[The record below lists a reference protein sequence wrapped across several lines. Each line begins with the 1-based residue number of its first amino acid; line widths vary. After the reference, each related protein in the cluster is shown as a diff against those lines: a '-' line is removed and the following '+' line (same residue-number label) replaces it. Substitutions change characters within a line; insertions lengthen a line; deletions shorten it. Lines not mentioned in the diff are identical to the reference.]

1 MENIPQEVEC
11 LLCGSQAIL
20 TEKEFPGY
28 KEPENY
34 NIYNCNNCDTS
45 FSMPQIHD
53 LHEIYDLIYKNI
65 KKIPNYYRY
74 WHYAENVLIQN
85 SPIDYL
91 AEMEEAY
98 WGIRDVLF
106 NKLKISQN
114 TRILEV
120 GCGLGYLTYSLNKAG
135 INTMGIDISA
145 EAISYAKSK
154 YGRWYECAD
163 IDEYVLNHTGEFDV
177 IILTEVVEH
186 VRETSLLKL
195 GGIISM
201 KVEFINFKNY
211 YKKQTHSRLLS
222 LRSLSSEKPTFDK
235 SGKLKLILSDGLIE
249 KNIGKSMFSLKKI
262 LGIRFYNFLRIFY
275 YSFNKNYI
283 VFGKHGFSLCAILYI

>member
-1 MENIPQEVEC
+1 
-11 LLCGSQAIL
+11 
-20 TEKEFPGY
+20 
-28 KEPENY
+28 
-34 NIYNCNNCDTS
+34 
-45 FSMPQIHD
+45 MPQIHD

-186 VRETSLLKL
+186 VQNLIGFLTQTKKLLK
-195 GGIISM
+195 
-201 KVEFINFKNY
+201 NN
-211 YKKQTHSRLLS
+211 
-222 LRSLSSEKPTFDK
+222 RSVQN
-235 SGKLKLILSDGLIE
+235 KL
-249 KNIGKSMFSLKKI
+249 N
-262 LGIRFYNFLRIFY
+262 
-275 YSFNKNYI
+275 
-283 VFGKHGFSLCAILYI
+283 